1 MPCFAA
7 LGDQTANQLRNRFQ
21 QGLTHSL
28 VSEHVE
34 RLIETSL
41 GSSWTRLY
49 DSVSIFVA
57 DSFYSLTRLVASTN
71 TIHNLYCSLIAH
83 DFTSPARNCM
93 RVSSKRRCCR
103 RRSRPRSLAKAA
115 SFTSCGQPDL
125 RFCLANSSQP
135 IYITRHYKK
144 GSSSNLVLTPAHLF
158 LRLTFITT
166 LEDHASLH
174 SFHFLGRRRRFNCR
188 SRSGRDGSAR
198 RQTFRLD

>member
-7 LGDQTANQLRNRFQ
+7 LGDQTANQLRTRFQ

-28 VSEHVE
+28 VLEHVE
-34 RLIETSL
+34 RLIEASL

-49 DSVSIFVA
+49 DSVSGSSGTSRVFA
-57 DSFYSLTRLVASTN
+57 DDRRSTN